1 MKFYFHDYNFNE
13 NFTHSNQDTLIK
25 LDLVIKQLDIYLKNS
40 DQKGK
45 KQSLIFDPKGTNY
58 SLKELLNSKNWEC
71 NLKIPN
77 KFNSLGKDIDFYKD
91 NLLLEV
97 QFSNYPFLLNNIIR
111 SELFHKNEAIL
122 KKKIHGLIIITK
134 VHAFPSSNSTLYY
147 EQAKKQIDLL
157 ADNNLFTIPLRLIGL
172 TCDENKENLITW
184 SEYKEQRYS
193 REVSKQ
199 EKKTMKVTKKKENSF
214 FVFE

>member
-13 NFTHSNQDTLIK
+13 NFTHSHQDTLIE

-172 TCDENKENLITW
+172 TCDENKENLITYQNIKNKDIL
-184 SEYKEQRYS
+184 ERFL
-193 REVSKQ
+193 SK
-199 EKKTMKVTKKKENSF
+199 KKTMKVTKKKENSF